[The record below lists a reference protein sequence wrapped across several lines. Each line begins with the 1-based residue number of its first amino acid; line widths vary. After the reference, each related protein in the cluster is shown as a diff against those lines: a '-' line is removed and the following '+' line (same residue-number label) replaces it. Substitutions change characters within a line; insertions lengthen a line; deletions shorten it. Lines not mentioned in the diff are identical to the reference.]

1 MTPALILR
9 PHGRLGNHILQ
20 WITGM
25 TLARQVPGLTLHNF
39 ALPPWGLA
47 AGGYRRQQ
55 PFLPALVEQDSD
67 LAMVAD
73 MMRSEQMPLT
83 RLRCMVLQAEAWGD
97 PERFRRLLP
106 LGDSPVETSGPDE
119 ILLNVRA
126 EEILK
131 ARHPDYGPIPLGFYH
146 AVLRETGLKPVFM
159 GQLGNDSYSR
169 LLRDAFPMARF
180 LPSQGVRGDFDA
192 MRRARHLALSVST
205 FSWAAGWLSDAESVH
220 VPVLGF
226 LNPAQRPDISLLPRG
241 DARFR
246 YYGFAPRQWTASAT
260 QVADLRDLSPPLVMP
275 PETVEVLR
283 QSAEQ
288 ARVEA
293 RRKDG
298 ERLKAAARRAHPF
311 VPLMRRIYATAK
323 LQQSK
328 LAEAFV
334 LAGGP

>member
-39 ALPPWGLA
+39 DLPPWGLT
-47 AGGYRRQQ
+47 AGGFRPRQ
-55 PFLPALVEQDSD
+55 PFVPALVEQDSD
-67 LAMVAD
+67 LALAAD
-73 MMRSEQMPLT
+73 MMRSGQMPLA
-83 RLRCMVLQAEAWGD
+83 RLRCMVLQAEAWGE

-106 LGDSPVETSGPDE
+106 LGECAVETSGPDE

-159 GQLGNDSYSR
+159 GQLGEDSYSR
-169 LLRDAFPMARF
+169 LLRDTFPTARF

-192 MRRARHLALSVST
+192 MRRAHHLALSVST
-205 FSWAAGWLSDAESVH
+205 FSWVAGWLSDAQSLH

-226 LNPAQRPDISLLPRG
+226 LNPAQRPDIALLPRG
-241 DARFR
+241 DARFHC
-246 YYGFAPRQWTASAT
+246 YGFAPRTWEATAA
-260 QVADLRDLSPPLVMP
+260 QIDDLQQMPPPPLLSA
-275 PETVEVLR
+275 PEVEALR
-283 QSAEQ
+283 ATAEQ
-288 ARVEA
+288 ARAKDRLRDSA
-293 RRKDG
+293 RLR
-298 ERLKAAARRAHPF
+298 AAAGRVRAI
-311 VPLMRRIYATAK
+311 VPLLRRIYATA
-323 LQQSK
+323 
-328 LAEAFV
+328 
-334 LAGGP
+334 